1 MTVSLCIASR
11 GRSELLVKCVNDALA
26 KAECHDT
33 RIVVALDS
41 DDPWKAKEHLPD
53 GVIVSI
59 AERED
64 SLGAKY
70 NRCAAMHPAT
80 VYVLW
85 SDDVKFDIQGWDTK
99 LNEAEQTLPDSLGVI
114 YFGSMPN
121 VFQAGIA
128 VTHRFM
134 DAMGFFCTP
143 YFPFWWHDTWIDEI
157 GNLSGRVIHSDVK
170 MSILQDLKGK
180 SRGVR
185 DVEFWAKFFDET
197 RPSRIKIAE
206 NILAESHDY
215 DWRKDQIKHQ
225 MPNVIKF
232 LEHRNS
238 MLRDPLQAK
247 RIEAHYSFDA
257 PADERYLRIKAQA
270 KQILELDTH
279 K

>member
-1 MTVSLCIASR
+1 MTVSICIASR
-11 GRSELLVKCVNDALA
+11 GRSELLVKCVQDTLA
-26 KAECHDT
+26 KAECVDT

-41 DDPWKAKEHLPD
+41 DDPWDAAEQLPE
-53 GVIVSI
+53 GVVVSV

-70 NRCAAMHPAT
+70 NRCAAMHPAS

-85 SDDVKFDIQGWDTK
+85 SDDVKFVDKGWDTK
-99 LNEAEQTLPDSLGVI
+99 LNQAEQSLPDSLGVI
-114 YFGSMPN
+114 YFGSLPN
-121 VFQAGIA
+121 VFQPGIA

-143 YFPFWWHDTWIDEI
+143 YFPYWWHDTWIDEI
-157 GNLSGRVIHSDVK
+157 GNLSGRIVHSDIKVA
-170 MSILQDLKGK
+170 ILQDLKGK

-197 RPSRIKIAE
+197 RHMRVEVAE
-206 NILAESHDY
+206 KILAESVDY
-215 DWRKDQIKHQ
+215 EWRKEQLKHQ

-238 MLRDPLQAK
+238 LLRDPLQAK
-247 RIEAHYSFDA
+247 RVEAHFSFDA
-257 PADERYLRIKAQA
+257 PADERYLRIKAKA
-270 KQILELDTH
+270 VEILSELGS
-279 K
+279 